1 MKTTKKSKINENALR
16 LMLRKEIVKLLE
28 AEEEQEAPEQEE
40 QPEPEPEEEPE
51 EEQGL
56 NPKLEGITRYYI
68 RKLKDSGAEVGTEEL
83 VEMLST
89 VIEQFAASSEQKL
102 NILKTIR
109 TNIVH

>member
-40 QPEPEPEEEPE
+40 QPEPEEEPE

-68 RKLKDSGAEVGTEEL
+68 RKLKDSGTEVGTEEL

>member
-40 QPEPEPEEEPE
+40 QPEPEEEPE
-51 EEQGL
+51 EEQVL

-89 VIEQFAASSEQKL
+89 VIEQFTASSEQKL

>member
-40 QPEPEPEEEPE
+40 QPEPEEEPE

-68 RKLKDSGAEVGTEEL
+68 RKLKDSGAEIGMEEL

>member
-1 MKTTKKSKINENALR
+1 MKTTKKSKVNENALR

-40 QPEPEPEEEPE
+40 QPEPEEEPE

-89 VIEQFAASSEQKL
+89 VIEQFTASSEQKL

>member
-1 MKTTKKSKINENALR
+1 MKTTKKSEINENALR

-28 AEEEQEAPEQEE
+28 AEQEQEAPEQEE
-40 QPEPEPEEEPE
+40 QPEPEEEPE

-89 VIEQFAASSEQKL
+89 IIEQFTASSEQKL

>member
-1 MKTTKKSKINENALR
+1 MKTTRKSKINENALR

-40 QPEPEPEEEPE
+40 QPEPEEEPE

-56 NPKLEGITRYYI
+56 DSKLEGITRYYI

-89 VIEQFAASSEQKL
+89 VIEQFTASSEQKL

-109 TNIVH
+109 TNIVR